1 MSAGDARPPRSTPN
15 RLADEEKEPFDLK
28 GLEESVKGKVRV
40 GHGVPRSPE
49 ERLKAGVP
57 YSESLII
64 PVRMELM
71 SRVQVRY
78 IFAVRSGY

>member
-15 RLADEEKEPFDLK
+15 RLVDEEEESVNLKELK
-28 GLEESVKGKVRV
+28 ESVKGKARV

-57 YSESLII
+57 YSEYLSMFR
-64 PVRMELM
+64 VELM
-71 SRVQVRY
+71 GRIQVRY
-78 IFAVRSGY
+78 LP

>member
-15 RLADEEKEPFDLK
+15 RLADEEEESVNLKELK
-28 GLEESVKGKVRV
+28 ESVKGKARV

-57 YSESLII
+57 YSESLTTSI
-64 PVRMELM
+64 RMELM
-71 SRVQVRY
+71 DRIQVR
-78 IFAVRSGY
+78 

>member
-15 RLADEEKEPFDLK
+15 RLADEEEESVNLKELK
-28 GLEESVKGKVRV
+28 ESVKGKARA

-71 SRVQVRY
+71 IRIQVSY
-78 IFAVRSGY
+78 LLWGGIG

>member
-15 RLADEEKEPFDLK
+15 RLADEEEESVNLKELK
-28 GLEESVKGKVRV
+28 ESVKGKARV

-57 YSESLII
+57 YSEFLII
-64 PVRMELM
+64 PVRLELM
-71 SRVQVRY
+71 IRIQVSY
-78 IFAVRSGY
+78 LLWGGIG